1 MYWDRIAS
9 SSGQFVRG
17 DFVMNQ
23 QLAWHSLQPDE
34 VVAKL
39 KSNLTHGLSH
49 NDVSERLQQFGL
61 NELPEPK
68 KRTLLSIFLHQFLSP
83 LIYLLLV
90 ASAIAFF
97 IGEARDSLVILVV
110 VILNAIIGAYQE
122 GRAEQSLE
130 ALRRLSKLK
139 ARILRGGQEQLIEAS
154 RIVPGDILVLSSG
167 DAVPADARLIE
178 ASTIAVAEAAL
189 TGESL
194 PVVKSIAKLSE
205 NTPLADRQNM
215 IFAGTYIT
223 AGRGLAVVTATGIG
237 NEVGKIAHLATTT
250 VQPKTQLELRIGQFG
265 RYLVVAA
272 IVIFFLVIGLG
283 LLRGIPFA
291 EIFMLAISLMVSL
304 VPEGLPVA
312 MTIALAVGVQRM
324 SRRGTVVRR
333 LAAVETLGSTTVI
346 CTDKT
351 GTLTRN
357 EMAVTAIYLPAG
369 HREITVTGV
378 GYAPEGNFMER
389 GHRLTPNIDKTLQ
402 KLFEASALCNDSQ
415 LHGPDASSPHWKM
428 IGDPTEGALL
438 TFAAKGGLDPASI
451 RNQYPRTAELPFNSD
466 SKMMATQ
473 HSVEGK
479 SIVYLK
485 GAPEILLEL
494 CDSIYHD
501 GHIEVLDET
510 LRAEVQASA
519 KKMANSALRLL
530 AIGFV
535 SDAYIDG
542 SKGFTPFSG
551 KVTLIGLIGELDPP
565 RDEVAASVRECQLA
579 GIRPVMVTGDHKATG
594 LAIAKALGISQNNDL
609 AIDGQELDLLSDE
622 ALAEKIDHISVFARV
637 HPAQKLRIVQA
648 YQKKGHIVAMTGDGV
663 NDAPALVRANV
674 GVAMGITG
682 TEVAK
687 EAAKIV
693 ITDDNFATIVAAV
706 SEGRLV
712 YQNIKKL
719 ILFLFVTS
727 IDEVIILFLALIL
740 GYPIPLA
747 AVQILWINLVTEG
760 ALTVNL
766 IMEPAEGDEM
776 QRPPIPVDQPL
787 LDRALLS
794 RIPLMVLASVVSTF
808 GWFAY
813 RSSQGLPVAQ
823 VQTETFTVLAVCQW
837 FNVLNCR
844 SALHSAFSWDV
855 LKNPWLI
862 GGLVIGNLL
871 HVAVIY
877 WAPLSQFFHTVP
889 IDSEQ
894 FFAIGAVASLVLWAE
909 ELRKFVARKLTHKRR
924 IKHESIVGI

>member
-1 MYWDRIAS
+1 MRQNVS
-9 SSGQFVRG
+9 TVGHFVSG
-17 DFVMNQ
+17 DFVIGKQ
-23 QLAWHSLQPDE
+23 ISWHSLQSNE
-34 VVAKL
+34 VIRKL
-39 KSNLTHGLSH
+39 KSDPTRGLSH
-49 NDVSERLQQFGL
+49 NDASGRLQQFGL
-61 NELPEPK
+61 NELPKPK
-68 KRTLLSIFLHQFLSP
+68 RRTLLSIFLHQFLSP
-83 LIYLLLV
+83 LIYLLIV
-90 ASAIAFF
+90 AAGIAFF
-97 IGEARDSLVILVV
+97 IGEARDALVILVV
-110 VILNAIIGAYQE
+110 VILNSVIGAYQE

-130 ALRRLSKLK
+130 ALRQLSKLK
-139 ARILRGGQEQLIEAS
+139 ARILRSGQEQIIEAR

-178 ASTIAVAEAAL
+178 ASTMTVAEAPL

-194 PVVKSIAKLSE
+194 PVPKSITQLDE

-215 IFAGTYIT
+215 IFAGTHIT
-223 AGRGLAVVTATGIG
+223 TGRGLAIVTTTGVN
-237 NEVGKIAHLATTT
+237 NEIGKIAHLATTT
-250 VQPKTQLELRIGQFG
+250 EQPKTQLELRIKQFG
-265 RYLVVAA
+265 RYLALAA
-272 IVIFFLVIGLG
+272 IAIFFLVIGAG

-291 EIFMLAISLMVSL
+291 QIFMLAISQMVSL

-312 MTIALAVGVQRM
+312 MTIALAIGVQRM
-324 SRRGTVVRR
+324 ARKGTVIRR

-357 EMAVTAIYLPAG
+357 EMVVTSIYLPAG
-369 HREITVTGV
+369 QRTITVSGV
-378 GYAPEGNFMER
+378 GYEPKGYFMER
-389 GHRLTPNIDKTLQ
+389 EHKLAPDKDKTLS
-402 KLFEASALCNDSQ
+402 KLLEASALCNDSQ
-415 LHGPDASSPHWKM
+415 LLAPDTSSPQWRM

-438 TFAAKGGLDPASI
+438 TLVAKSGLDPIYI
-451 RNQYPRTAELPFNSD
+451 RNQYPRTAELPFDSD
-466 SKMMATQ
+466 SKMMATE
-473 HSVEGK
+473 HSDEGK

-501 GHIEVLDET
+501 GKIET
-510 LRAEVQASA
+510 LDKKVRAEVHAAA
-519 KKMANSALRLL
+519 KKMADSALRLL

-535 SDAYIDG
+535 RDVCIDE
-542 SKGFTPFSG
+542 SKGFTAFSR
-551 KVTLIGLIGELDPP
+551 KITLIGLIGELDPP
-565 RDEVAASVRECQLA
+565 RDEVAASVRECRLA
-579 GIRPVMVTGDHKATG
+579 GIKPVMVTGDHKATA
-594 LAIAKALGISQNNDL
+594 LAIAQALGISQNNDL

-622 ALAEKIDHISVFARV
+622 DLIEKIDRISVFARV
-637 HPAQKLRIVQA
+637 HPAQKLRIVEA
-648 YQKKGHIVAMTGDGV
+648 YQKKGNIVAMTGDGV

-682 TEVAK
+682 TDVAK

-693 ITDDNFATIVAAV
+693 ITDDNFATIVSAV
-706 SEGRLV
+706 AEGRLV

-727 IDEVIILFLALIL
+727 IDEVVVLFLALFL

-760 ALTVNL
+760 TLTVNL

-776 QRPPIPVDQPL
+776 QRPPTPVSQPL
-787 LDRALLS
+787 LDRSLLS
-794 RIPLMVLASVVSTF
+794 RIPLMVSASVISTF

-813 RSSQGLPVAQ
+813 RTSQGAPIAQ
-823 VQTETFTVLAVCQW
+823 VQTETFTILAVCQW

-844 SALHSAFSWDV
+844 SALRSAFSWDL

-871 HVAVIY
+871 HLLVIY
-877 WAPLSQFFHTVP
+877 WPPLSQFFHTVP
-889 IDSEQ
+889 IDAMQ
-894 FFAIGAVASLVLWAE
+894 FFAIGAIASLVLWVE
-909 ELRKFVARKLTHKRR
+909 ELRKFIARRTVD
-924 IKHESIVGI
+924 SNT